1 VLDILLHEFRYFQ
14 EIFRNAKQST
24 TRCITTGATKP
35 PKKARQGRTAGLP
48 ASAVTT
54 NRRQ

>member
-35 PKKARQGRTAGLP
+35 PKKARQGRTSGLP
-48 ASAVTT
+48 GSADTT
-54 NRRQ
+54 DRRE

>member
-1 VLDILLHEFRYFQ
+1 MYLQ
-14 EIFRNAKQST
+14 EIFLNAKQST

-48 ASAVTT
+48 GSAVTT